1 MIVKKSK
8 MRGFSALIKT
18 FGILIM
24 GFYAEG
30 FFAQVTVDSPLY
42 QTLKLSGQLGTVQ
55 VIPGISTLAPA
66 KVKPNNSNKASACNC
81 YVEPDGTYTL
91 AMQPNDDGS
100 SVYIP
105 IPFSFNLYGT
115 NYTGI
120 YINNNGNITFNGPMA
135 IFSASAFPSTINSIV
150 APFWADV
157 DTRNGFGQVV
167 YKITPTAV
175 YINWEDVGYFNMHGD
190 KLNTFQL
197 IITNGSDP
205 VIQGGNVAF
214 CYQDMEWTTG
224 DASSGING
232 FYGIPATCGAN
243 SGDGTSYFLISYFDH
258 AGGSFDGPQGQP
270 DGIDWLDNKSF
281 AFDASNTGNIPPIAQ
296 GIASCDTF
304 KICSIGDTA
313 IFSLY
318 FLSPEVNQ
326 TTSISFSSGGLST
339 LTQLSNTSG
348 NTANIIL
355 QAVGTSTNLGIYNV
369 LITATDNNVPPGI
382 TVVPFVIQ
390 IDTTLN
396 ALDSSYLLATNICGS
411 VDIGVALGPYDTYL
425 WDDFSIDSTATLTSS
440 QNYGVTVSLDG
451 CYRYISS
458 NFIIAQPVAIPLQ
471 GNFSYCPPDTATLIG
486 LQNPGSYSSINWGLS
501 NPVLNNQPSVY
512 LPIGSYTVTVMD
524 SLGLCQSDTTFLIT
538 GANSAIIFN
547 DTLICDPIFQAPAAV
562 SNGGTWT
569 STSNQV
575 SFNNANSLSPIITF
589 GAPGIY
595 SVSFADNACNQVL
608 NTNITLPMDP
618 AVQADVAICGLSY
631 SITGTQAAAGGGQWS
646 YVSTLGN
653 TINYNPS
660 NQSLNPSISTQQA
673 GIYQMIYTDAIC
685 NESDTF
691 QIQFQ
696 LIPAIDIDTL
706 ACNYQFQ
713 VTGTISDQGGLWTA
727 SDTCIHFVNATSN
740 NPMVWTQY
748 AGIYTLTFTDDAC
761 NVALSA
767 QVHFPPYLETVLFDT
782 SSCAGT
788 SINLIPFTLPQ
799 PQNSTLADYTLQSN
813 YVASWLGLWDN
824 GSTMPSLSVTDPGI
838 YTYTASN
845 DCYSSTD
852 SALVN
857 FYLCEIIVPNII
869 SLSSTAGNQLF
880 FVNSSGIVSFH
891 CAILNRWGNLI
902 YEFNDANGS
911 WDGMDKSGKI
921 VTEGTYF
928 YLIDA
933 VTEGG
938 KEIQLYG
945 FVVLEY

>member
-1 MIVKKSK
+1 MIVKKNK
-8 MRGFSALIKT
+8 MKGFSALIKT

-42 QTLKLSGQLGTVQ
+42 QTLKQSGQLGTVQ
-55 VIPGISTLAPA
+55 VIPSVSTLAPA
-66 KVKPNNSNKASACNC
+66 KVKPNNSNKSSACNC

-313 IFSLY
+313 IFSLD

-348 NTANIIL
+348 NTANIVL

-369 LITATDNNVPPGI
+369 LITATDNK
-382 TVVPFVIQ
+382 
-390 IDTTLN
+390 
-396 ALDSSYLLATNICGS
+396 C
-411 VDIGVALGPYDTYL
+411 
-425 WDDFSIDSTATLTSS
+425 
-440 QNYGVTVSLDG
+440 
-451 CYRYISS
+451 
-458 NFIIAQPVAIPLQ
+458 
-471 GNFSYCPPDTATLIG
+471 
-486 LQNPGSYSSINWGLS
+486 
-501 NPVLNNQPSVY
+501 
-512 LPIGSYTVTVMD
+512 
-524 SLGLCQSDTTFLIT
+524 
-538 GANSAIIFN
+538 
-547 DTLICDPIFQAPAAV
+547 
-562 SNGGTWT
+562 
-569 STSNQV
+569 
-575 SFNNANSLSPIITF
+575 
-589 GAPGIY
+589 
-595 SVSFADNACNQVL
+595 
-608 NTNITLPMDP
+608 
-618 AVQADVAICGLSY
+618 
-631 SITGTQAAAGGGQWS
+631 
-646 YVSTLGN
+646 
-653 TINYNPS
+653 
-660 NQSLNPSISTQQA
+660 
-673 GIYQMIYTDAIC
+673 
-685 NESDTF
+685 
-691 QIQFQ
+691 
-696 LIPAIDIDTL
+696 
-706 ACNYQFQ
+706 
-713 VTGTISDQGGLWTA
+713 
-727 SDTCIHFVNATSN
+727 
-740 NPMVWTQY
+740 
-748 AGIYTLTFTDDAC
+748 
-761 NVALSA
+761 
-767 QVHFPPYLETVLFDT
+767 
-782 SSCAGT
+782 
-788 SINLIPFTLPQ
+788 
-799 PQNSTLADYTLQSN
+799 
-813 YVASWLGLWDN
+813 
-824 GSTMPSLSVTDPGI
+824 
-838 YTYTASN
+838 
-845 DCYSSTD
+845 
-852 SALVN
+852 
-857 FYLCEIIVPNII
+857 
-869 SLSSTAGNQLF
+869 
-880 FVNSSGIVSFH
+880 
-891 CAILNRWGNLI
+891 
-902 YEFNDANGS
+902 
-911 WDGMDKSGKI
+911 
-921 VTEGTYF
+921 
-928 YLIDA
+928 
-933 VTEGG
+933 
-938 KEIQLYG
+938 
-945 FVVLEY
+945 